1 MKVIFT
7 GTGEAFDEHLPN
19 CSVWI
24 EAHGNEGKKS
34 LLLDC
39 GFCAPFSYWRNVK
52 NPLDL
57 DGLWISHFHGDH
69 FFGTPALLLRFWE
82 EGRTKPL
89 TVLGQ
94 TGVQEKIF
102 QAMDMAY
109 PGFRR
114 KMAFAVNFI
123 EVSANKNIS
132 ALGLDFGF
140 AETEHSQTNLAVRVD
155 DNAAS
160 VFYSGDGRPTDA
172 TLDLA
177 QGCDLI
183 IHEAFRIE
191 PDTPGHGTVQG
202 ALDFARKAGANTLA
216 LVHVQRDVRRG
227 RHDEIMKLLQE
238 TKDLKAVLPKPG
250 DMLEIG
256 APG

>member
-24 EAHGNEGKKS
+24 EANGKQGKKS

-39 GFCAPFSYWRNVK
+39 GFSAPFSYWRNVE

-57 DGLWISHFHGDH
+57 DLLWISHFHGDH

-82 EGRTKPL
+82 EGRTKRL

-94 TGVQEKIF
+94 AGVREKIF

-114 KMAFAVNFI
+114 KMAFDVDFI
-123 EVSANKNIS
+123 EVSPGENIS
-132 ALGLDFGF
+132 ALGLEFGF
-140 AETEHSQTNLAVRVD
+140 AETEHSQTNLSMRVTD
-155 DNAAS
+155 STSS
-160 VFYSGDGRPTDA
+160 VFYSGDGRPTNA

-177 QGCDLI
+177 TGCDLV
-183 IHEAFRIE
+183 IHEAFKLE

-202 ALDFARKAGANTLA
+202 ALDFARKAQAKTLA
-216 LVHVQRDVRRG
+216 LVHVQREVRRG
-227 RHDEIMKLLQE
+227 RHDEILRLLQE
-238 TKDLKAVLPKPG
+238 AKDLKALLPKPG
-250 DMLEIG
+250 DRLEIG
-256 APG
+256 TPG